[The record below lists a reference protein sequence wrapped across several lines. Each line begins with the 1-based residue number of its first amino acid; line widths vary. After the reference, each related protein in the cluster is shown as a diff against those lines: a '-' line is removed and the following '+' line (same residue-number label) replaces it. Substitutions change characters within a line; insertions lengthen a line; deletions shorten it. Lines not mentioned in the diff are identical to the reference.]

1 MIKKINIHFV
11 LVLLAASL
19 WGTAGLF
26 VRAAE
31 SFSMPQMDIVF
42 WRAIISALILAVTIL
57 FKDVK
62 FFKIKL
68 RDLWLFVCGGFF
80 SIILFNYSYYKTM
93 SLTSLSV
100 AAVLLYTAPFF
111 VMLISIILFKEKLT
125 ISKGG
130 GLVFAFLGCCLVS
143 GVVGSGERL
152 SADALAFGLLT
163 GFGYALYTIFSE
175 LLIKRGYKTR
185 TITFYIFLF
194 AAFGCCFFTDVPA
207 SVKFVAL
214 NPKAFLIVFLMAV
227 FNTVLPYLFY
237 TAGLRGVLPSV
248 APIIATLEPVVATV
262 IGAVVFK
269 EQLTIEG
276 VTGITLVLLSV
287 AVLNIKPVR
296 IGANAKINPILSI
309 TGKRDDGYHFID
321 TVMQSV
327 TLSDVVRVK
336 KAKKIS
342 VFCSNKEL
350 KGKANIAYKA
360 AEEFFEY
367 TKINKGVFIYIKKRI
382 PEAAGLGGGSAD
394 AAAVLIALD
403 KFYRTNLTNDELLSI
418 AVKIGAD
425 VPFFIKGG
433 TLRAQGIGE
442 ILTPVQPIKEGY
454 FLLVKQGVKPSTAQI
469 YKELDSCDYE
479 KPNVDEFVNALETGD
494 TDFVCKSFV
503 NSFEAIWHNNE
514 LKEKLMSLGADGVCL
529 SGSGPT
535 YFAYFR
541 DKRKAKKAFSVLKK
555 EKMLCFLTKP
565 CDKAIF
571 YE

>member
-1 MIKKINIHFV
+1 MIKKFNIHFV
-11 LVLLAASL
+11 LVLLAAVL

-26 VRAAE
+26 VRTAE
-31 SFSMPQMDIVF
+31 SFSMPQMDMVF
-42 WRAIISALILAVTIL
+42 WRSFISSLILAVTII
-57 FKDVK
+57 FKDIK
-62 FFKIKL
+62 LFKIKL
-68 RDLWLFVCGGFF
+68 RDLWLFICGGFF
-80 SIILFNYSYYKTM
+80 SIILFNYAYFKTM

-111 VMLISIILFKEKLT
+111 VMLISMVLFKEKLT
-125 ISKGG
+125 VSKGG

-143 GVVGSGERL
+143 GVLGSGEKL
-152 SADALAFGLLT
+152 GAGAIIFGLIT

-194 AAFGCCFFTDVPA
+194 AALGCCFLTDIPVSA
-207 SVKFVAL
+207 QFVIL
-214 NPKAFLIVFLMAV
+214 NPKAFITVFLMAF

-248 APIIATLEPVVATV
+248 APIIATIEPVVATV
-262 IGAVVFK
+262 VGVAFFK
-269 EQLTIEG
+269 ESLSFEG
-276 VTGITLVLLSV
+276 VLGILLVLLSV
-287 AVLNIKPVR
+287 AVLNVKPVR
-296 IGANAKINPILSI
+296 IGANAKINTILSI

-327 TLSDVVRVK
+327 TLSDIVRVK
-336 KAKKIS
+336 KAKEIL
-342 VFCSNKEL
+342 VFCSNKQL
-350 KGKANIAYKA
+350 NGKSNIAYKA

-367 TKINKGVFIYIKKRI
+367 TKIDKGVFIYIKKRI

-403 KFYRTNLTNDELLSI
+403 RFYRTNLTTDELLSI

-433 TLRAQGIGE
+433 TIRAQGIGE
-442 ILTPVQPIKEGY
+442 ILTPAQPIKEGY
-454 FLLVKQGVKPSTAQI
+454 FLLVKQGTKPSTAQI
-469 YKELDSCDYE
+469 YKELDSIDYE
-479 KPNVDEFVNALETGD
+479 RPNVDKFVDALEKGD
-494 TDFVCKSFV
+494 TDLILNSFA
-503 NSFEAIWHNNE
+503 NSFEAIWQNDK
-514 LKEKLMSLGADGVCL
+514 LKQKLINLGAEGVCL

-535 YFAYFR
+535 YFAYYR
-541 DKRKAKKAFSVLKK
+541 DKKKAKKSYMALKK
-555 EKMLCFLTKP
+555 ENMLCFLTKP